1 MFERTAERLSGM
13 VQIPTVSGKG
23 NEALYEIGRYKEYLA
38 QEFLHLFGSAERLDQ
53 LMQLRRNINLHRIQ
67 YRGHCYMLFQRS
79 QSGMN
84 A

>member
-38 QEFLHLFGSAERLDQ
+38 Q
-53 LMQLRRNINLHRIQ
+53 MK
-67 YRGHCYMLFQRS
+67 
-79 QSGMN
+79 
-84 A
+84 